1 MKISRPTIVGT
12 PKFQISNL
20 RNLLLIFFVL
30 LFSVSF
36 LPSVYSHGGHGGGG
50 DKSIDVESMVYV
62 PEGEF
67 IMGSNEDE
75 LMEIKR
81 VYGKRG
87 GIEGYLFEKEKPKRR
102 VFVKSFYIDKYEV
115 TNAQYKK
122 FIDAIGHPAPSGWN
136 NNKYPAGKANNP
148 VMYVSWYDAKAYAK
162 WAGKRLPTEEE
173 WEKAARGTDG
183 RIYPWGNKYDP
194 ALTSTAE
201 SVMENIEEG
210 ICSVTTGNHVGTAKG
225 DVSPYGVHD
234 MGGNVREWTDS
245 WFIAEKGEKVVKGG
259 SWVDL
264 SPKARSASRDG
275 INPKGVSHII
285 GFRCVRDYEMT
296 ATNSVSDSVRR
307 QG

>member
-1 MKISRPTIVGT
+1 MDKKVQGLKVKGQTLFYLCFFIFTIYY
-12 PKFQISNL
+12 
-20 RNLLLIFFVL
+20 LLSTVT
-30 LFSVSF
+30 
-36 LPSVYSHGGHGGGG
+36 VYSHGGHGGGG
-50 DKSIDVESMVYV
+50 DKSNDVESMVYI

-67 IMGSNEDE
+67 LMGSNDDE
-75 LMEIKR
+75 LMEIKK

-122 FIDAIGHPAPSGWN
+122 FIIATGHPAPSGWDN
-136 NNKYPAGKANNP
+136 FKYPPGKANNP
-148 VMYVSWYDAKAYAK
+148 VLYVSWYDAKAYAK

-183 RIYPWGNKYDP
+183 RIFPWGNKYDP

-201 SVMENIEEG
+201 SIMENIEEG
-210 ICSVTTGNHVGTAKG
+210 ICNVTTGISVGTAKG

-275 INPKGVSHII
+275 VNPKGVSHII

-296 ATNSVSDSVRR
+296 ASLY
-307 QG
+307 

>member
-1 MKISRPTIVGT
+1 MNKISNIGAPTKVGR
-12 PKFQISNL
+12 QISNL
-20 RNLLLIFFVL
+20 RNLLLMFFLL

-36 LPSVYSHGGHGGGG
+36 LASVYPHGGDGGGG
-50 DKSIDVESMVYV
+50 DKLIDTGKMIYI

-75 LMEIKR
+75 LMEIKK

-87 GIEGYLFEKEKPKRR
+87 GIEGYLFEKEKPKRK
-102 VFVKSFYIDKYEV
+102 VFVKSFFIDKYEV

-122 FIDAIGHPAPSGWN
+122 FIDATGHPVPSGWN
-136 NNKYPAGKANNP
+136 NGKYPQGKANNP
-148 VMYVSWYDAKAYAK
+148 VLYVSWYDAKAYAK

-173 WEKAARGTDG
+173 WEKAARGADG
-183 RIYPWGNKYDP
+183 RIFPWGNKYDP
-194 ALTSTAE
+194 TLTSTAE
-201 SVMENIEEG
+201 SILENIREG
-210 ICSVTTGNHVGTAKG
+210 ICNVTTGIPVGTAKG

-245 WFIAEKGEKVVKGG
+245 WFMVEKGERVVKGG

-264 SPKARSASRDG
+264 SPKARCASKDG
-275 INPKGVSHII
+275 VNPKGISHII

-296 ATNSVSDSVRR
+296 A
-307 QG
+307 

>member
-1 MKISRPTIVGT
+1 MNKISNF
-12 PKFQISNL
+12 KFQISNL

-30 LFSVSF
+30 FFSVSF
-36 LPSVYSHGGHGGGG
+36 LPSVYSHGGHGGGEG
-50 DKSIDVESMVYV
+50 KSIDTEAMVYI
-62 PEGEF
+62 PGGEF

-75 LMEIKR
+75 LMEIKK

-87 GIEGYLFEKEKPKRR
+87 GIEGYLFEKEKPKKR

-122 FIDAIGHPAPSGWN
+122 FIDATGHPAPSGWN
-136 NNKYPAGKANNP
+136 NGKYQPGKANNP
-148 VMYVSWYDAKAYAK
+148 VLYVSWYDAKAYAK

-210 ICSVTTGNHVGTAKG
+210 ICNVTTGIPVGTAKG

-245 WFIAEKGEKVVKGG
+245 SFIAEKEEKVVKGG

-275 INPKGVSHII
+275 VNPKGVSHII

-296 ATNSVSDSVRR
+296 ASLPEQKT
-307 QG
+307 

>member
-1 MKISRPTIVGT
+1 MNKKVQDSKFKIQDVR
-12 PKFQISNL
+12 ISL
-20 RNLLLIFFVL
+20 ILTSCFLLLTSVFCL
-30 LFSVSF
+30 LSSA
-36 LPSVYSHGGHGGGG
+36 YSHGGHGGGEG
-50 DKSIDVESMVYV
+50 KSIDTEAMVYI

-75 LMEIKR
+75 LMEIKK

-87 GIEGYLFEKEKPKRR
+87 GIEGYLFEKEKPKRK

-122 FIDAIGHPAPSGWN
+122 FIDVTGHPVPRGWN
-136 NNKYPAGKANNP
+136 KGKYPPGKANNP
-148 VMYVSWYDAKAYAK
+148 VLYVSWYDAKAYAK

-183 RIYPWGNKYDP
+183 RIFPWGNKYDP

-201 SVMENIEEG
+201 SIMENIEDG
-210 ICSVTTGNHVGTAKG
+210 ICNVTTGIPVGTAKG

>member
-1 MKISRPTIVGT
+1 MMKTQNKVSYFLILSSV
-12 PKFQISNL
+12 FC
-20 RNLLLIFFVL
+20 LLS
-30 LFSVSF
+30 SVFF

-50 DKSIDVESMVYV
+50 DKSIDVESMVYI

-67 IMGSNEDE
+67 LMGSNEDE
-75 LMEIKR
+75 LAEIKK

-87 GIEGYLFEKEKPKRR
+87 GIEGYLFEKEKPKRK

-122 FIDAIGHPAPSGWN
+122 FIDATGHTPPRGWN
-136 NNKYPAGKANNP
+136 KGKYPTGKANNP
-148 VMYVSWYDAKAYAK
+148 VLYVNWHDAKAYAK

-183 RIYPWGNKYDP
+183 RTFPWGNKYDP
-194 ALTSTAE
+194 ELTCTAE

-210 ICSVTTGNHVGTAKG
+210 ICNVTTGIPVGTAKG

-234 MGGNVREWTDS
+234 MGGNVREWTES

-264 SPKARSASRDG
+264 SPKARCASKDG
-275 INPKGVSHII
+275 VNPNGISHII
-285 GFRCVRDYEMT
+285 GFRCVRDYEMR
-296 ATNSVSDSVRR
+296 ASLVENKA
-307 QG
+307 

>member
-1 MKISRPTIVGT
+1 MMDKKVQGLRVKGQTLIYLCFFIFTIYY
-12 PKFQISNL
+12 
-20 RNLLLIFFVL
+20 LLSTVT
-30 LFSVSF
+30 
-36 LPSVYSHGGHGGGG
+36 VYSHGGHGGGG
-50 DKSIDVESMVYV
+50 DKLNDVESMVYI

-67 IMGSNEDE
+67 LMGSNDDE
-75 LMEIKR
+75 LMEIKK

-122 FIDAIGHPAPSGWN
+122 FITATGYPAPSGWEN
-136 NNKYPAGKANNP
+136 GKYLPGKANNP
-148 VMYVSWYDAKAYAK
+148 VLYVSWHDAKAYAK

-173 WEKAARGTDG
+173 LEKAARGTDG
-183 RIYPWGNKYDP
+183 RTYPWGNKYDP
-194 ALTSTAE
+194 VLTSTAE

-210 ICSVTTGNHVGTAKG
+210 ICNVTTGIPVGTAKG

-245 WFIAEKGEKVVKGG
+245 SFIAGMEEKVVKGG

-275 INPKGVSHII
+275 VDPNGTSHII

-296 ATNSVSDSVRR
+296 AANSVSDSVS
-307 QG
+307 

>member
-1 MKISRPTIVGT
+1 MNK
-12 PKFQISNL
+12 ISNL
-20 RNLLLIFFVL
+20 RNLLLIFLVF
-30 LFSVSF
+30 LFSMSF
-36 LPSVYSHGGHGGGG
+36 LPFVYSHGGHGGGEG
-50 DKSIDVESMVYV
+50 KTLNIEEMVHV

-67 IMGSNEDE
+67 FMGSNEDE
-75 LMEIKR
+75 LTEIKR

-122 FIDAIGHPAPSGWN
+122 FIDATGHPAPSGWN
-136 NNKYPAGKANNP
+136 GGKYPPGKANNP
-148 VMYVSWYDAKAYAK
+148 VLYVSWYDAKSYAK

-201 SVMENIEEG
+201 AIVENIQEG
-210 ICSVTTGNHVGTAKG
+210 ICNVTTGNPVGTAKG
-225 DVSPYGVHD
+225 DVSPYGAHD

-245 WFIAEKGEKVVKGG
+245 FFMAGKEDKVVKGG

-264 SPKARSASRDG
+264 SPKARCASRDG

-285 GFRCVRDYEMT
+285 GFRCARDYEMT
-296 ATNSVSDSVRR
+296 ASLTQDKIIN
-307 QG
+307 

>member
-1 MKISRPTIVGT
+1 MMDKKVQGLRVKGQTLFYLCFFIFTIYY
-12 PKFQISNL
+12 
-20 RNLLLIFFVL
+20 LLYTVT
-30 LFSVSF
+30 
-36 LPSVYSHGGHGGGG
+36 VYSHGGHGGGG

-122 FIDAIGHPAPSGWN
+122 FIDATGHPAPSGWN
-136 NNKYPAGKANNP
+136 NGKYPQGKANNP
-148 VMYVSWYDAKAYAK
+148 ALYVSWYDAKAYAK

-201 SVMENIEEG
+201 SIMENIEEG
-210 ICSVTTGNHVGTAKG
+210 ICSVTTGNPVGTAKG

-234 MGGNVREWTDS
+234 MGGNVREWTQSSFMAGKD
-245 WFIAEKGEKVVKGG
+245 ERVVKGG

-264 SPKARSASRDG
+264 SPKARCANKDG
-275 INPKGVSHII
+275 VNPKGVSHII

-296 ATNSVSDSVRR
+296 ASL
-307 QG
+307 